1 MSNLQQRTFL
11 FGASSILGWSFMRLV
26 PGIEG
31 FCNRHTRTPPGMA
44 WRRLNLQE
52 ADAVRTLF
60 RHEQPDVV
68 FHCAGVCDVDKCE
81 AAPEFADL
89 VNVQGMQILLD
100 HLPEKTRLVYL
111 SSDHV
116 FSGDTGPYTEA
127 SSPDPISVYGR
138 TRVRAEEILLARR
151 PDALIVRA
159 GLWIGPSHNGRI
171 GHLDWLRYRHAR
183 GLPMTIV
190 SDEYRSAVWADD
202 AVARICALVQAR
214 TTGIRHVVAS
224 RVVSRPALA
233 SYLDQRFA
241 IGAHFAVRR
250 RSELQ
255 RPHIGRMDLRTD
267 FHEHLAAPLP
277 PVVPEVTSVNDHMM
291 P

>member
-1 MSNLQQRTFL
+1 MSHQQRMFL

-44 WRRLNLQE
+44 WGRLNLQE
-52 ADAVRTLF
+52 EDAVRALF
-60 RHEQPDVV
+60 RREQPDVI

-81 AAPEFADL
+81 ASPEFAEL

-100 HLPEKTRLVYL
+100 HLPDKTRLVYL

-116 FSGDTGPYTEA
+116 FSGDSGPYTE
-127 SSPDPISVYGR
+127 SSPADPISVYGR
-138 TRVRAEEILLARR
+138 TRARAEEILLARR

-190 SDEYRSAVWADD
+190 SDEYRSAVWAED
-202 AVARICALVQAR
+202 AVARIRALVQAGV
-214 TTGIRHVVAS
+214 TGIRHVAAA

-233 SYLDQRFA
+233 TYLDQRFA
-241 IGAHFAVRR
+241 IGARFAVRR
-250 RSELQ
+250 RSELH
-255 RPHIGRMDLRTD
+255 RPHIGRMDLRTE
-267 FHEHLAAPLP
+267 FREHLAAPLP
-277 PVVPEVTSVNDHMM
+277 PVVPDADHPDDHMI